1 MSHPV
6 NILERYWQH
15 TAFRPF
21 QEEIIDAVLNNED
34 VLAILPTGG
43 GKSVCFQIP
52 ALIKPGI
59 CIVISPLVALMKD
72 QVNDLKSK
80 GIKAMAITGGI
91 SLNELDTL
99 LDNCIYGNY
108 KFLYV
113 SPERLQQSLVKDRI
127 QQMNV
132 NLIAV
137 DEAHCISQWG
147 HDFRP
152 AYKHIRLLRELQP
165 TVNVIALT
173 ATARSIVAEEI
184 ISDLDMLNA
193 RVFKASFERHNI
205 AYYNLF
211 TEDKYYHLERIL
223 KKEPGAGIIYVR
235 SRKASVEISHYL
247 KNCGFKSSF
256 FHGGLSKDEKQ
267 QRLTNWLNNTT
278 PLMVA
283 TTAFGMGINKSD
295 VRTIIHFNLPESIE
309 SYYQESGRAGR
320 DGKASSAYILIK
332 KDDDAVLRKQFL
344 SNLPDT
350 NFLKLCYKKLNNY
363 FGIAYGEGQETT
375 HYFNFLEF
383 CNTYQLPTD
392 VTYNALKIFDKHSI
406 ISFNQEFNHQ
416 CKVQVIVTS
425 NAVFSYLQK
434 QQQLSTVLKALLRT
448 YGGIF
453 DFETQINPGLIAKKI
468 ELNQDLL
475 MKQLHILEKDGI
487 ISLNQRATDAELT
500 FLVPREDDITINM
513 IAKDVE
519 AQHEVKR
526 RQVDAVINYVLDDK
540 QCLNLQLLA
549 YFGEKETKTC
559 GKCSVCLTQI
569 TSKDTTNSS
578 EVLKEIRILLQEEAL
593 SSRAI
598 STRLNY
604 SNDVIIAALR
614 LGLELNLLNITSE
627 NTYQLI
633 TK

>member
-1 MSHPV
+1 MSHPI

-15 TAFRPF
+15 TSFRPF
-21 QEEIIDAVLNNED
+21 QEDIIEAVLNNND

-91 SLNELDTL
+91 SYNDLDTM

-108 KFLYV
+108 KFLYL
-113 SPERLQQSLVKDRI
+113 SPERLQQSLVKERI

-152 AYKHIRLLRELQP
+152 AYKHIRTLRELQP
-165 TVNVIALT
+165 SVNVIALT
-173 ATARSIVAEEI
+173 ATAKSIVANEI
-184 ISDLDMLNA
+184 ISDLDMLDA
-193 RVFKASFERHNI
+193 QVFKASFERQNI
-205 AYYNLF
+205 AYHNVF

-223 KKEPGAGIIYVR
+223 KQEPGAGIIYVR
-235 SRKASVEISHYL
+235 SRRASVEISHFL
-247 KNCGFKSSF
+247 NTCGFKSSF
-256 FHGGLSKDEKQ
+256 FHGGLTKDEKQ
-267 QRLTNWLNNTT
+267 NRLTNWLNDTT
-278 PLMVA
+278 PMMVA
-283 TTAFGMGINKSD
+283 TTAFGMGINKAN

-332 KDDDAVLRKQFL
+332 KDDDAHLKKQFL

-350 NFLKLCYKKLNNY
+350 NFLKLAYKKLNNY
-363 FGIAYGEGQETT
+363 FGIAYGEGQETS

-383 CNTYQLPTD
+383 CNTYQLPTE
-392 VTYNALKIFDKHSI
+392 VTFNAFKIFDKHSI

-434 QQQLSTVLKALLRT
+434 QPQQSLVLKALLRT

-453 DFETQINPGLIAKKI
+453 DFDTQINPGLIAKKI
-468 ELNQDLL
+468 ELSQDALL
-475 MKQLHILEKDGI
+475 KHLSILEKDGI
-487 ISLNQRATDAELT
+487 INLTQQKTDAEIT

-519 AQHEVKR
+519 AQHNVKR
-526 RQVDAVINYVLDDK
+526 EQIEAVISYVFN
-540 QCLNLQLLA
+540 QSECLNLQLLA

-559 GKCSVCLTQI
+559 GKCSVCLQKI
-569 TSKDTTNSS
+569 TARDTSQPL
-578 EVLKEIRILLQEEAL
+578 EVLKEITVLLKGESL

-604 SNDVIIAALR
+604 SNQIIINALR
-614 LGLELNLLNITSE
+614 LGLELNLLTITSE
-627 NTYQLI
+627 NTYQI
-633 TK
+633 IK

>member
-21 QEEIIDAVLNNED
+21 QEEIIEAVLNNED

-91 SLNELDTL
+91 SLSELDTL

-108 KFLYV
+108 KFLYI

-184 ISDLDMLNA
+184 ISDLDMLDA
-193 RVFKASFERHNI
+193 RVFKASFQRQNI
-205 AYYNLF
+205 AYHNLF

-223 KKEPGAGIIYVR
+223 KKGNGAAIIYVR
-235 SRKASVEISHYL
+235 SRRASIEISQFL
-247 KNCGFKSSF
+247 KSCGFKSSF
-256 FHGGLSKDEKQ
+256 FHGGLSKDDKQ
-267 QRLTNWLNNTT
+267 QRLTNWLKDIT
-278 PLMVA
+278 PIMVA
-283 TTAFGMGINKSD
+283 TTAFGMGINKAN

-332 KDDDAVLRKQFL
+332 KDDDAVLKKQFL

-350 NFLKLCYKKLNNY
+350 NFLKLAYKKLNNY
-363 FGIAYGEGQETT
+363 FGIAYGEGQQTT
-375 HYFNFLEF
+375 HFFNFLEF

-392 VTYNALKIFDKHSI
+392 ITYNAFKIFDKHSI
-406 ISFNQEFNHQ
+406 VSFNQEFNHQ

-425 NAVFSYLQK
+425 NAVFTYLQK
-434 QQQLSTVLKALLRT
+434 QPQLSTVLKALLRT

-475 MKQLHILEKDGI
+475 LKQLHILEKDGM
-487 ISLNQRATDAELT
+487 ISLNQRTTDAELT

-526 RQVDAVINYVLDDK
+526 RQVDDVINYVLNNK

-569 TSKDTTNSS
+569 TSKDSTNPS
-578 EVLKEIRILLQEEAL
+578 EVLKEITILLQEEAL

-604 SNDVIIAALR
+604 SNDMIIAALR

-627 NTYQLI
+627 NTYQLV

>member
-21 QEEIIDAVLNNED
+21 QEEIIEAVLNNED

-91 SLNELDTL
+91 SLSELDTL

-108 KFLYV
+108 KFLYI

-184 ISDLDMLNA
+184 ISDLDMLDA
-193 RVFKASFERHNI
+193 RVFKASFQRQNI
-205 AYYNLF
+205 AYHNLF

-223 KKEPGAGIIYVR
+223 KKGNGAAIIYVR
-235 SRKASVEISHYL
+235 SRRASIEISQFL
-247 KNCGFKSSF
+247 KSCGFKSSF
-256 FHGGLSKDEKQ
+256 FHGGLSKDDKQ
-267 QRLTNWLNNTT
+267 QRLTNWLKDIT
-278 PLMVA
+278 PIMVA
-283 TTAFGMGINKSD
+283 TTAFGMGINKAN

-332 KDDDAVLRKQFL
+332 KDDDAVLKKQFL

-350 NFLKLCYKKLNNY
+350 NFLKLAYKKLKNY
-363 FGIAYGEGQETT
+363 FGIAYG
-375 HYFNFLEF
+375 
-383 CNTYQLPTD
+383 
-392 VTYNALKIFDKHSI
+392 
-406 ISFNQEFNHQ
+406 
-416 CKVQVIVTS
+416 
-425 NAVFSYLQK
+425 
-434 QQQLSTVLKALLRT
+434 
-448 YGGIF
+448 
-453 DFETQINPGLIAKKI
+453 
-468 ELNQDLL
+468 
-475 MKQLHILEKDGI
+475 
-487 ISLNQRATDAELT
+487 
-500 FLVPREDDITINM
+500 
-513 IAKDVE
+513 
-519 AQHEVKR
+519 
-526 RQVDAVINYVLDDK
+526 
-540 QCLNLQLLA
+540 
-549 YFGEKETKTC
+549 
-559 GKCSVCLTQI
+559 
-569 TSKDTTNSS
+569 
-578 EVLKEIRILLQEEAL
+578 
-593 SSRAI
+593 
-598 STRLNY
+598 
-604 SNDVIIAALR
+604 
-614 LGLELNLLNITSE
+614 
-627 NTYQLI
+627 
-633 TK
+633 

>member
-1 MSHPV
+1 MSHPI

-15 TAFRPF
+15 TTFRPF
-21 QEEIIDAVLNNED
+21 QEDIIEAVLNNND

-91 SLNELDTL
+91 SYNDLDTM

-108 KFLYV
+108 KFLYL

-152 AYKHIRLLRELQP
+152 AYKHIRTLRELQP

-173 ATARSIVAEEI
+173 ATAKPIVANEI
-184 ISDLDMLNA
+184 ISDLDMLDA
-193 RVFKASFERHNI
+193 QVFKASFERQNI
-205 AYYNLF
+205 AYHNVF

-223 KKEPGAGIIYVR
+223 KKEPGAAIIYVR
-235 SRKASVEISHYL
+235 SRRASVEISHFL
-247 KNCGFKSSF
+247 NNCGFKSSF
-256 FHGGLSKDEKQ
+256 FHGGLTKDEKQ
-267 QRLTNWLNNTT
+267 NRLTNWLNDTA

-283 TTAFGMGINKSD
+283 TTAFGMGINKAN

-332 KDDDAVLRKQFL
+332 KDDDAHLKKQFL

-350 NFLKLCYKKLNNY
+350 NFLKLAYKKLNNY
-363 FGIAYGEGQETT
+363 FGIAYGEGQETS
-375 HYFNFLEF
+375 HHFNFLEF
-383 CNTYQLPTD
+383 CNTYQLPTE
-392 VTYNALKIFDKHSI
+392 VTFNALKIFDKHSI

-416 CKVQVIVTS
+416 CKVQVIVSS
-425 NAVFSYLQK
+425 NAVFLYLQK
-434 QQQLSTVLKALLRT
+434 QPQQSPVLKALLRT

-453 DFETQINPGLIAKKI
+453 DFDTQINPGLIAKKI
-468 ELNQDLL
+468 ELSEDALL
-475 MKQLHILEKDGI
+475 KHLSILEKDGI
-487 ISLNQRATDAELT
+487 INLTQHKTDAEIT

-519 AQHEVKR
+519 AQHNVKR
-526 RQVDAVINYVLDDK
+526 EHINAVISYVFN
-540 QCLNLQLLA
+540 QSECLNLQLLA
-549 YFGEKETKTC
+549 YFGENETKTC
-559 GKCSVCLTQI
+559 GKCSVCLQKI
-569 TSKDTTNSS
+569 TAKDSSQPS
-578 EVLKEIRILLQEEAL
+578 EVLKEISVLLRDESL
-593 SSRAI
+593 SSRVI

-604 SNDVIIAALR
+604 SNQIIINALR
-614 LGLELNLLNITSE
+614 LGLELNLLTITSE

-633 TK
+633 K

>member
-1 MSHPV
+1 MSHPI

-15 TAFRPF
+15 TTFRPF
-21 QEEIIDAVLNNED
+21 QEDIIEAVLNNDD

-91 SLNELDTL
+91 SYNDLDTM

-108 KFLYV
+108 KFLYL
-113 SPERLQQSLVKDRI
+113 SPERLQQSLVKERI

-152 AYKHIRLLRELQP
+152 AYKHIRTLRELQP

-173 ATARSIVAEEI
+173 ATAKPIVANEI
-184 ISDLDMLNA
+184 ISDLDMLDA
-193 RVFKASFERHNI
+193 QVFKASFERQNI
-205 AYYNLF
+205 AYHNVF
-211 TEDKYYHLERIL
+211 TEDKYYHIERIL
-223 KKEPGAGIIYVR
+223 KQEPGAGIIYVR
-235 SRKASVEISHYL
+235 SRRASVEISHFL
-247 KNCGFKSSF
+247 NNCGFNSSF
-256 FHGGLSKDEKQ
+256 FHGGLTKDEKQ
-267 QRLTNWLNNTT
+267 NRLTNWLNDTN

-283 TTAFGMGINKSD
+283 TTAFGMGINKAN

-332 KDDDAVLRKQFL
+332 KDDDAHLKKQFL

-350 NFLKLCYKKLNNY
+350 NFLKLAYKKLNNY
-363 FGIAYGEGQETT
+363 FGIAYGEGQETS

-383 CNTYQLPTD
+383 CNTYQLPTEM
-392 VTYNALKIFDKHSI
+392 TFNAIKIFDKHSI

-416 CKVQVIVTS
+416 CKVQVMVTS

-434 QQQLSTVLKALLRT
+434 QPQQSLVLKALLRT

-453 DFETQINPGLIAKKI
+453 DFDTQINPGLIAKKI
-468 ELNQDLL
+468 ELSQDALL
-475 MKQLHILEKDGI
+475 KHLSILEKDGI
-487 ISLNQRATDAELT
+487 INLTQQKTDAEIT
-500 FLVPREDDITINM
+500 FLVPREDDVTINM

-519 AQHEVKR
+519 AQHNVKR
-526 RQVDAVINYVLDDK
+526 EQIEAVISYVFNQSD
-540 QCLNLQLLA
+540 CLNLQLLA
-549 YFGEKETKTC
+549 FFGEKETKTC
-559 GKCSVCLTQI
+559 GKCSVCLQKI
-569 TSKDTTNSS
+569 TAKDTSQPL
-578 EVLKEIRILLQEEAL
+578 EVLNEIRVLLKDESL

-604 SNDVIIAALR
+604 SNQIIINALR
-614 LGLELNLLNITSE
+614 LGLELNLLTITSE

-633 TK
+633 K

>member
-15 TAFRPF
+15 TSFRPF
-21 QEEIIDAVLNNED
+21 QEDIIEAVLNNDD

-59 CIVISPLVALMKD
+59 CIVISPLVALMRD

-91 SLNELDTL
+91 SFNDLDTM

-108 KFLYV
+108 KFLYL

-152 AYKHIRLLRELQP
+152 AYKHIRTLRDLQP
-165 TVNVIALT
+165 TVNIIALT
-173 ATARSIVAEEI
+173 ATAKPVVANEIV
-184 ISDLDMLNA
+184 SDLDMLDA
-193 RVFKASFERHNI
+193 KVFKASFERQNI
-205 AYYNLF
+205 AYHNIF
-211 TEDKYYHLERIL
+211 TEDKYYHIERIL
-223 KKEPGAGIIYVR
+223 KKEPGAAIVYVR
-235 SRKASVEISHYL
+235 SRRASVEISHFL
-247 KNCGFKSSF
+247 NSCGFKCSF
-256 FHGGLSKDEKQ
+256 FHGGLTKDEKQ
-267 QRLTNWLNNTT
+267 NRLTNWLNDTT
-278 PLMVA
+278 PMMVA
-283 TTAFGMGINKSD
+283 TTAFGMGINKAN
-295 VRTIIHFNLPESIE
+295 VRTIIHFNLPESVE

-332 KDDDAVLRKQFL
+332 KDDDAHLKKQFL

-350 NFLKLCYKKLNNY
+350 NFLKLIYKKLNNY
-363 FGIAYGEGQETT
+363 FRIAYGEGQETS
-375 HYFNFLEF
+375 HNFNFLEF
-383 CNTYQLPTD
+383 CNTYQLPTE
-392 VTYNALKIFDKHSI
+392 VSFNALKIFDKHSI

-416 CKVQVIVTS
+416 FKVQVVVTS

-434 QQQLSTVLKALLRT
+434 QPQQSPVLKALLRT

-468 ELNQDLL
+468 DLSQDALL
-475 MKQLHILEKDGI
+475 KHLSILEKDGI
-487 ISLNQRATDAELT
+487 ISLAQQKTDAEIT

-513 IAKDVE
+513 ISKDVE
-519 AQHEVKR
+519 AQHNVKR
-526 RQVDAVINYVLDDK
+526 EQIEAVISYVFNQN

-549 YFGEKETKTC
+549 YFGEKETKPC
-559 GKCSVCLTQI
+559 GKCSVCLQKI
-569 TSKDTTNSS
+569 TAKDSS
-578 EVLKEIRILLQEEAL
+578 SPTEVLKEITIILKEESL

-604 SNDVIIAALR
+604 SNQTIIKALK
-614 LGLELNLLNITSE
+614 LGLELNILTVTSE
-627 NTYQLI
+627 NAYQLI
-633 TK
+633 K